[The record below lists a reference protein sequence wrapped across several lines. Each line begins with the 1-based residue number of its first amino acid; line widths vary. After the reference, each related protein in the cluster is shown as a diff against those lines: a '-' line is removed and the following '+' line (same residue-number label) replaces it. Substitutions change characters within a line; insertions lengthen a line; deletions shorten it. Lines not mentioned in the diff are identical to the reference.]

1 MNVKRDPWNILTV
14 VLFALALLL
23 VPLLFLLLPYR
34 GFSDTERRYL
44 ADPPKLS
51 EQKVSDWSFDDQTET
66 FLADHLPMRDVLV
79 SINAYMTLYTG
90 RQVSADVYCDS
101 EGYLVEAPVD
111 FDENEVE
118 KRLSRI
124 AKLGE
129 TTGLLPRLLIVPS
142 TGYVRSGTL
151 PKTLAALYRDG
162 EVLEQIQKAQGV
174 SLVPIAERFRKEGT
188 AWFYRTD
195 HHWTADGAFSG
206 YEAYMRTAGHEPL
219 KRDAFEHR
227 EIAGYSG
234 STRSRSALLLH
245 PTDTLTVEEPKNCE
259 LSVTFSDKEGT
270 YTRLLFEEHLSK
282 YDWYPVF
289 LDGNHPVTV
298 IENKSAGPDAPVL
311 LIVKDSFGNTL
322 APYLVPSYRTI
333 VMVDPRYT
341 KQSVSA
347 LIAEYGA
354 EELLFCYSIE
364 RIATDEAL
372 KLLK

>member
-1 MNVKRDPWNILTV
+1 MLTV
-14 VLFALALLL
+14 ALFALALLA

-34 GFSDTERRYL
+34 SFSDAERRYL

-51 EQKVSDWSFDDQTET
+51 DEKLSDWSFDDKTET
-66 FLADHLPMRDVLV
+66 FLADHLPVRDALV

-101 EGYLVEAPVD
+101 DGYLVEAPVG
-111 FDENEVE
+111 FDANEVAR
-118 KRLSRI
+118 RLNRI

-142 TGYVRSGTL
+142 TGYVRQETL

-162 EVLEQIQKAQGV
+162 EVFEQIEKAQGV
-174 SLVPIAERFRKEGT
+174 SLVPVAERFKAEGQV
-188 AWFYRTD
+188 WYYRTD
-195 HHWTADGAFSG
+195 HHWTADGAFAA
-206 YEAYMRTAGHEPL
+206 YEAYMRAAGHEPL
-219 KRDAFEHR
+219 SRDAFTRR

-234 STRSRSALLLH
+234 STRSRSALWLH
-245 PTDTLTVEEPKNCE
+245 PTETLTIEAPKDCE
-259 LSVTFSDKEGT
+259 ITVTFSDDDGV
-270 YTRLLFEEHLSK
+270 YDSLFFEEHLK
-282 YDWYPVF
+282 EYDWYPVF

-298 IENKSAGPDAPVL
+298 IENRSAAADAPVL
-311 LIVKDSFGNTL
+311 ILVKDSFGNTL

-341 KQSVSA
+341 KQSVSE
-347 LIAEYGA
+347 LVAEYGA
-354 EELLFCYSIE
+354 DELLFCYSIE